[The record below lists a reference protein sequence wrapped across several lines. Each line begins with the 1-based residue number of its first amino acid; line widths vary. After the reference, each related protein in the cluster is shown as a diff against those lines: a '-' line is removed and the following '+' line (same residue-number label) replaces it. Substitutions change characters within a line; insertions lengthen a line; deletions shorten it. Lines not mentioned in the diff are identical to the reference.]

1 MGQSIQPVR
10 RTNVKITYP
19 VSTPMPTQVELKEKR
34 VMYEQILQNKV
45 AEVLDKQNETNEYK
59 YWKSLGSNVDVY
71 A

>member
-1 MGQSIQPVR
+1 M
-10 RTNVKITYP
+10 KITYP

-34 VMYEQILQNKV
+34 MMYEQILQNKV

>member
-1 MGQSIQPVR
+1 M
-10 RTNVKITYP
+10 KITYP

>member
-1 MGQSIQPVR
+1 M
-10 RTNVKITYP
+10 KITYP

-34 VMYEQILQNKV
+34 VMYEEILQNKV

>member
-1 MGQSIQPVR
+1 M
-10 RTNVKITYP
+10 KITYP

-59 YWKSLGSNVDVY
+59 YWKSLGSNLDVY

>member
-1 MGQSIQPVR
+1 
-10 RTNVKITYP
+10 
-19 VSTPMPTQVELKEKR
+19 MPTQVELKEKR

>member
-1 MGQSIQPVR
+1 
-10 RTNVKITYP
+10 VKITYP